1 VSLKISDEDL
11 MWWWTDGQK
20 DLIKDFNQFID
31 ENREEA
37 QIYYWKNEIPFPLLD
52 KLADKGYF
60 GAAIPKQY
68 GGLEL
73 GTTGCCIVSEQM
85 ARLGYAGNIFV
96 SSMIGGCRQLL
107 KYGSEEQ
114 KQKWLPQIAKGKVK
128 GAVCITEAYAGSDAA
143 NVQTTA
149 VKDGNDWILNGKK
162 RFISGGDIA
171 GRFFVYA
178 KTSDDPDDRKNYSH
192 LSAFFVERGT
202 PGFSLER
209 VNEILGLG
217 ISSNVYLSFND
228 VRIPDENRVGAIG
241 KGWNIMMAG
250 LNFERLINNTAM
262 LGTVQDLV
270 QLLFYYTR
278 RRVQFNRPTSRIPRI
293 QDLIAEILST
303 YRMARVF
310 NYNCAKQMDDG
321 LEPTIDVSIAKW
333 IPAEF
338 LRDLALKA
346 IQVMGGDGVMKY
358 YPVGGILIGAKINEI
373 AAGSTEVQKMII
385 YRFSSRKYNKPFRM
399 RWIDEVNGSIV
410 SNKDSRFKGLE
421 INEENVLKVIAHD
434 YKVNPALYM
443 TPDDVRQ
450 DIGGGK
456 TELLK
461 TFTKLE
467 EQKLIAVHRDRAG
480 KISLVKASYEGLK
493 KAFPE
498 DYYRWFPS
506 WTPDSIKF

>member
-1 VSLKISDEDL
+1 MNDDEL
-11 MWWWTDGQK
+11 MWWWTDDQK
-20 DLIKDFNQFID
+20 ALFKEFDAFVE

-37 QIYYWKNEIPFPLLD
+37 QIYGKKNELPLPLLD
-52 KLADKGYF
+52 KLAAKGYF
-60 GAAIPKQY
+60 GAAIPKEY
-68 GGLEL
+68 GGLGL

-85 ARLGYAGNIFV
+85 SRLGYAGGIFV

-114 KQKWLPQIAKGKVK
+114 KQKWLPQIAEGKVK
-128 GAVCITEAYAGSDAA
+128 GAVCITEPFAGSDAA

-162 RFISGGDIA
+162 RFISGGDVA

-178 KTSDDPDDRKNYSH
+178 KTSDDPEDRKNYSH
-192 LSAFFVERGT
+192 LSAFLVERGT

-209 VNEILGLG
+209 VNQIIGLG
-217 ISSNVYLSFND
+217 MSSNVYLSLND
-228 VRIPDENRVGAIG
+228 VRIPDENRVGALG

-262 LGTVQDLV
+262 LGGVKDIL

-278 RRVQFNRPTSRIPRI
+278 RRIQFNRTTSQIPRI
-293 QDLIAEILST
+293 QDLIAEILSM
-303 YRMARVF
+303 YRMGKVF
-310 NYNCAKQMDDG
+310 NYNCAKQLDDG
-321 LEPTIDVSIAKW
+321 IEPTVDVSIAKW

-346 IQVMGGDGVMKY
+346 IQVMGGDGIMDY
-358 YPVGGILIGAKINEI
+358 YPVGGYLIGAKINEI
-373 AAGSTEVQKMII
+373 AAGSTETQKMII
-385 YRFSSRKYNKPFRM
+385 YRFSSRKYNEPFRM
-399 RWIDEVNGSIV
+399 RWIDEINTSVV

-443 TPDDVRQ
+443 TPDDVRE
-450 DIGGGK
+450 DIGGSR
-456 TELLK
+456 TDLLNI
-461 TFTKLE
+461 FNKLE
-467 EQKLIAVHRDRAG
+467 EQKLIAVHRDRKG

-493 KAFPE
+493 NAFPDE
-498 DYYRWFPS
+498 YYRWFPS